1 MQTIR
6 HGLVLLWAACV
17 VAVAA
22 ACTST
27 PEPATEVKQG
37 PAYASLK
44 DPAVVK
50 VVPIVLPERIDGSKD
65 PGDEEKWRLEWPQ
78 RGANIVSDAIIDSSK
93 GRVTARPVKDHP
105 TEGWIV
111 EVRVTSLDVG
121 DAGKRQTSA
130 FSSDSREGW
139 SRTVADCRIINAAT
153 GEVAA
158 TLTLE
163 HRTGSV
169 LAWSV
174 PFENDMD
181 IIGERIGAW
190 LAQR

>member
-1 MQTIR
+1 MQALRGGIA
-6 HGLVLLWAACV
+6 LLLAAWML
-17 VAVAA
+17 AAA
-22 ACTST
+22 ACSAA

-50 VVPIVLPERIDGSKD
+50 VVPIILPERIDGSKD

-93 GRVTARPVKDHP
+93 GRVTARPVKDRP

-111 EVRVTSLDVG
+111 EVKVTSLDVG

-139 SRTVADCRIINAAT
+139 SRTVADCRVINAST
-153 GEVAA
+153 GELAA